1 MKILVVDDEVDVVK
15 VVRMSFQ
22 VQEPTWETL
31 AASDGEEALAV
42 LEKEQPDLVLLDIMM
57 PEMSGFELLKELR
70 RFSDV
75 PVIMLTAR
83 GNEIDKV
90 MGLNLGADDYITKPF
105 GHLELLARVRAVL
118 RRAQGMPLSHELPFT
133 SGNIHVDFERR
144 QLSVDGQPVSLTA
157 TEYRLLYHLVRN
169 AGQVLTH
176 ETLLARVWGRE
187 YTDEIDYL
195 KVYISRLRNKLEK
208 DPHNP
213 QYILTEY
220 GVGYW
225 FRKAE

>member
-1 MKILVVDDEVDVVK
+1 MKILIVDDEPDVVK

-22 VQEPTWETL
+22 VQEPTWEAI
-31 AASDGEEALAV
+31 AAYDGEEALEV
-42 LEKEQPDLVLLDIMM
+42 FEKEQPELVLLDIMM
-57 PEMSGFELLKELR
+57 PEMSGFDVLKELR

-75 PVIMLTAR
+75 PVIMLTAK

-105 GHLELLARVRAVL
+105 GHLELLARVKAVL
-118 RRAQGMPLSHELPFT
+118 RRGRGTPLIHELPFT
-133 SGNIHVDFERR
+133 GGGVHVDFETR
-144 QLSVDGQPVSLTA
+144 QVSVDGETVSLTG

-195 KVYISRLRNKLEK
+195 KVYISRLRNKIEK
-208 DPHNP
+208 DPRNP
-213 QYILTEY
+213 ERILTEY

-225 FRKAE
+225 FTKT

>member
-1 MKILVVDDEVDVVK
+1 MKILVVDDEPDVVK

-22 VQEPTWETL
+22 VQEPTWEVL
-31 AASDGEEALAV
+31 GAYDGEEALAIF
-42 LEKEQPDLVLLDIMM
+42 EKEHPDLILLDIMM
-57 PEMSGFELLKELR
+57 PEISGLDVLKELR
-70 RFSDV
+70 LFSDV
-75 PVIMLTAR
+75 PVIVLTAKED
-83 GNEIDKV
+83 EIDKV

-105 GHLELLARVRAVL
+105 GHLELLARVKAVL
-118 RRAQGMPLSHELPFT
+118 RRAQGMPLAHELPFT
-133 SGNIHVDFERR
+133 SGEVHVDFERR
-144 QLSVDGQPVSLTA
+144 QVTVEGQPVSLTG

-176 ETLLARVWGRE
+176 ETLLARAWGRE

-208 DPHNP
+208 DPRNP
-213 QYILTEY
+213 RYILTEY

-225 FRKAE
+225 FRKA

>member
-1 MKILVVDDEVDVVK
+1 MKILVVDDEPDVVK

-22 VQEPTWETL
+22 VQEPTWEVL
-31 AASDGEEALAV
+31 WAYDGEEALAIF
-42 LEKEQPDLVLLDIMM
+42 EKEHPDLILLDIMM
-57 PEMSGFELLKELR
+57 PEISGLDVLKELR
-70 RFSDV
+70 LFSDV
-75 PVIMLTAR
+75 PVIVLTAKED
-83 GNEIDKV
+83 EIDKV

-105 GHLELLARVRAVL
+105 GHLELLARVKAVL
-118 RRAQGMPLSHELPFT
+118 RRAQGMPLAHELPFT
-133 SGNIHVDFERR
+133 SGEVHVDFERR
-144 QLSVDGQPVSLTA
+144 QVTVEGQPVSLTG

-176 ETLLARVWGRE
+176 ETLLARAWGRE

-208 DPHNP
+208 DPRNP
-213 QYILTEY
+213 RYILTEY

-225 FRKAE
+225 FRKA

>member
-1 MKILVVDDEVDVVK
+1 MKILIVDDEPDVVK

-22 VQEPTWETL
+22 VQEPAWEAL
-31 AASDGEEALAV
+31 AAYDGEEALTIF
-42 LEKEQPDLVLLDIMM
+42 ETEQPDLVILDIMM
-57 PEMSGFELLKELR
+57 PEMSGFDILKEIR

-75 PVIMLTAR
+75 PVIMLTAK

-105 GHLELLARVRAVL
+105 GHLELLARVKTVL
-118 RRAQGMPLSHELPFT
+118 RRAGGMPLSHELPFT
-133 SGNIHVDFERR
+133 VGTIHVDFERR
-144 QLSVDGQPVSLTA
+144 QVAVDGEPVSLTG
-157 TEYRLLYHLVRN
+157 TEYRLMYHLVRN
-169 AGQVLTH
+169 AGQVMTH
-176 ETLLARVWGRE
+176 ESLLAHVWGRE

-208 DPHNP
+208 DPRNP
-213 QYILTEY
+213 EYIFTEY

-225 FRKAE
+225 FWKP

>member
-1 MKILVVDDEVDVVK
+1 MKILIVDDEPDVVK

-22 VQEPTWETL
+22 VQEPAWEAL
-31 AASDGEEALAV
+31 AAYDGEEALTIF
-42 LEKEQPDLVLLDIMM
+42 ETEQPDLVILDIMM
-57 PEMSGFELLKELR
+57 PEMSGFDILKEIR

-75 PVIMLTAR
+75 PVIMLTAK

-105 GHLELLARVRAVL
+105 GHLELLARVKTVL
-118 RRAQGMPLSHELPFT
+118 RRAGGMPLSHELPYT
-133 SGNIHVDFERR
+133 AGPIHVDFERR
-144 QLSVDGQPVSLTA
+144 QVTVDGEPVSLTG

-169 AGQVLTH
+169 AGQVMTH
-176 ETLLARVWGRE
+176 ESLLARVWGRE

-208 DPHNP
+208 DARNP
-213 QYILTEY
+213 EYIFTEY

-225 FRKAE
+225 FWKP

>member
-1 MKILVVDDEVDVVK
+1 MKILVVDDEPDVVK

-22 VQEPTWETL
+22 VQEPTWEVL
-31 AASDGEEALAV
+31 EAYDGEEALAV
-42 LEKEQPDLVLLDIMM
+42 FEKEHPNLILLDIMM
-57 PEMSGFELLKELR
+57 PEISGFDVLKELR
-70 RFSDV
+70 LFSDV
-75 PVIMLTAR
+75 PVIILTAKED
-83 GNEIDKV
+83 EIDKV

-105 GHLELLARVRAVL
+105 GHLELLARVKAVL
-118 RRAQGMPLSHELPFT
+118 RRAQGMPLAHELPFT
-133 SGNIHVDFERR
+133 SGDVHVDFERR
-144 QLSVDGQPVSLTA
+144 QVTVEGQPVSLTG

-176 ETLLARVWGRE
+176 ETLLARAWGRE

-208 DPHNP
+208 DPRNP
-213 QYILTEY
+213 RYILTEY

-225 FRKAE
+225 FRKA

>member
-1 MKILVVDDEVDVVK
+1 MKILVVDDEPDVVK

-22 VQEPTWETL
+22 VQEPTWEVL
-31 AASDGEEALAV
+31 GAHDGEEALAIF
-42 LEKEQPDLVLLDIMM
+42 EKEHPDLILLDIMM
-57 PEMSGFELLKELR
+57 PEISGLDVLEELR
-70 RFSDV
+70 LFSDV
-75 PVIMLTAR
+75 PVIVLTAKED
-83 GNEIDKV
+83 EIDKV

-105 GHLELLARVRAVL
+105 GHLELLARVKAVL
-118 RRAQGMPLSHELPFT
+118 RRAQGMPLAHELPFT
-133 SGNIHVDFERR
+133 SGEVHVDFERR
-144 QLSVDGQPVSLTA
+144 QVTVEGQPVSLTG

-176 ETLLARVWGRE
+176 ETLLACAWGRE

-208 DPHNP
+208 DPRNP
-213 QYILTEY
+213 RYILTEY

-225 FRKAE
+225 FRKA

>member
-1 MKILVVDDEVDVVK
+1 MKILIVDDERDVVK
-15 VVRMSFQ
+15 VVRMSLQ

-31 AASDGEEALAV
+31 AAYDGEEALAIF
-42 LEKEQPDLVLLDIMM
+42 EKEQPDLVLLDIMM
-57 PEMSGFELLKELR
+57 PEMSGFDVLKELR
-70 RFSDV
+70 LFSDV
-75 PVIMLTAR
+75 PVVMLTAK
-83 GNEIDKV
+83 GDEIDKV

-105 GHLELLARVRAVL
+105 GHLELLARIKAVL
-118 RRAQGMPLSHELPFT
+118 RRAQGLPLTHELPFS
-133 SGNIHVDFERR
+133 SGDIHVDFERR
-144 QLSVDGQPVSLTA
+144 QASVNGQEVRLTG

-195 KVYISRLRNKLEK
+195 KVYISRLRNKLEE
-208 DPHNP
+208 DPRNP

-225 FRKAE
+225 FRKA